1 MNKLVKFK
9 VFMAMS
15 MEMAVSGMLWLVG
28 TGRYQGDHCF
38 DDGGSKLL

>member
-15 MEMAVSGMLWLVG
+15 MVMAVSGMLWLVG
-28 TGRYQGDHCF
+28 TGIFQTTWRNIPEDSDLQ
-38 DDGGSKLL
+38 